1 MSKIIIIIDNI
12 TKRAGTERAVVNLSN
27 ILAKQGQSV
36 CVLSIQSVEGAPA
49 YTIDSSVT
57 IKHFERP
64 DINSYSPI
72 AKNRITII
80 LKKIRFFLVLKK
92 LIKKEKGEIVIGTT
106 TFINFLIR
114 FLPKKIKTIGC
125 EHFNSYR
132 CSKKHMF
139 LRKLLY
145 KKLNAVVLLTENDK
159 NNYGKMK
166 NLYVIPNSL
175 SFMPS
180 KKSDCINKKMISL
193 GRFTFQK
200 GYDLLIDSI
209 NLIKDHLN
217 GWIVELY
224 GYGEDKES
232 LQNKVFQNN
241 LDKIIYV
248 KENTK
253 DVESIYNSASIYLSS
268 SRYEGFGMVL
278 LESQSC
284 GLPAVSFDCP
294 CGPSDIIIEGKTGFL
309 VPLGDVKKMSEKILE
324 LINNEE
330 LRIKMGK
337 QAAIESRRFSTEKI
351 SEMWKNLLEKI

>member
-49 YTIDSSVT
+49 YSIDSSVT

-64 DINSYSPI
+64 DIGSYFPI

-80 LKKIRFFLVLKK
+80 LKKISFFLVLNK
-92 LIKKEKGEIVIGTT
+92 LIKKEKCEIVIGTT

-125 EHFNSYR
+125 EHFNSYI
-132 CSKKHMF
+132 CSKKQMF

-175 SFMPS
+175 SFIPS
-180 KKSDCINKKMISL
+180 KLSDCKNKKMISL
-193 GRFTFQK
+193 GRFSYQK
-200 GYDLLIDSI
+200 GYDLLIDCI
-209 NLIKDHLN
+209 ALVKDNLLDWTI
-217 GWIVELY
+217 ELY
-224 GYGEDKES
+224 GDGSDKEK
-232 LQNKVFQNN
+232 LLNKINEN
-241 LDKIIYV
+241 GLDRIIYL
-248 KENTK
+248 KDNTT
-253 DVESIYNSASIYLSS
+253 DVESVYASSSIYLSS
-268 SRYEGFGMVL
+268 SRYEGLPMVL
-278 LESQSC
+278 IESQSC

-294 CGPSDIIIEGKTGFL
+294 YGPSYIIIEGKTGFL

-324 LINNEE
+324 LINNED
-330 LRIKMGK
+330 LRIQMGK
-337 QAAIESRRFSTEKI
+337 QAAIESSRFSEDKI
-351 SEMWKNLLEKI
+351 SEMWKILLERI

>member
-36 CVLSIQSVEGAPA
+36 CVLSIQSVEGAAA
-49 YTIDSSVT
+49 YSIDSSVT
-57 IKHFERP
+57 IKHFGRP
-64 DINSYSPI
+64 DIGSYFPI

-80 LKKIRFFLVLKK
+80 LKKIRFFLILKK

-106 TFINFLIR
+106 TFINLLIL
-114 FLPKKIKTIGC
+114 FLPQKIKTIGC
-125 EHFNSYR
+125 EHFNSYI

-139 LRKLLY
+139 FRKFFY
-145 KKLNAVVLLTENDK
+145 RKLNAVVLLTEKDK
-159 NNYGKMK
+159 KNYGKMK

-175 SFMPS
+175 SFIPTTYS
-180 KKSDCINKKMISL
+180 NCLNKKMISL
-193 GRFTFQK
+193 GRFSYQK
-200 GYDLLIDSI
+200 GYDLLIDCI
-209 NLIKDHLN
+209 TLVKDNLLDWTI
-217 GWIVELY
+217 ELY
-224 GYGEDKES
+224 GDGRDKE
-232 LQNKVFQNN
+232 LLLNKINEN
-241 LDKIIYV
+241 GLDKIIYL
-248 KENTK
+248 KDNTA
-253 DVESIYNSASIYLSS
+253 DVESVYASSSIYLSS
-268 SRYEGFGMVL
+268 SRYEGLPMVL

-284 GLPAVSFDCP
+284 GLSAISFDCP

-337 QAAIESRRFSTEKI
+337 QAAIESRRFSTEQI
-351 SEMWKNLLEKI
+351 SEMWKSLLEKI

>member
-49 YTIDSSVT
+49 YSIDSSVT
-57 IKHFERP
+57 IKHFGRP
-64 DINSYSPI
+64 DIDSYFPI

-80 LKKIRFFLVLKK
+80 LKKISFFLILKK

-106 TFINFLIR
+106 TFINLLIR
-114 FLPKKIKTIGC
+114 LLPQKIKTIGC
-125 EHFNSYR
+125 EHFNSYI

-139 LRKLLY
+139 FRKFFY
-145 KKLNAVVLLTENDK
+145 RKLNAVVLLTEKDK
-159 NNYGKMK
+159 KNYGKMK

-175 SFMPS
+175 SFIPTTYS
-180 KKSDCINKKMISL
+180 NCLNKKMISL
-193 GRFTFQK
+193 GRFSYQK
-200 GYDLLIDSI
+200 GYDLLIDCI
-209 NLIKDHLN
+209 TLVKDNLLDWTI
-217 GWIVELY
+217 ELY
-224 GYGEDKES
+224 GDGRDKE
-232 LQNKVFQNN
+232 LLLNKINEN
-241 LDKIIYV
+241 GLDKIIYL
-248 KENTK
+248 KDNTA
-253 DVESIYNSASIYLSS
+253 DVESVYASSSIYLSS
-268 SRYEGFGMVL
+268 SRYEGLPMVL

-284 GLPAVSFDCP
+284 GLPAISFDCP

-309 VPLGDVKKMSEKILE
+309 VPLEDVKKMSEKILE

-337 QAAIESRRFSTEKI
+337 QAAIESRRFSEDKI
-351 SEMWKNLLEKI
+351 SEMWKILLERI